1 MVFIKNSQP
10 FVFSVFRTKL
20 NTLLIFLIFLI
31 CFHSSRSQTRKSS
44 TTYKSKSSLL
54 WEISGNGLAKSSYLF
69 GTFHMMCKDDIVFSK
84 NLLDALHKAD
94 AIYLELDL
102 ENPANTI
109 GAVKLMK
116 MDGGETLGNLLSEG
130 DYNRLKKF
138 FSDSLNIS
146 LDIFQNMKPIFL
158 ETFLMQRMLGCKT
171 VSGVEVEIMTLAK
184 KDGKKIYG
192 LETLA
197 FQSYIFDNIPYREQA
212 VSLLHSLDSLK
223 ANGIQLKKMIS
234 VYQSQQLDKIEKLL
248 KDNEFKI
255 NDGLDVLLDKRNM
268 NWQMQ
273 LKDILPQKSV
283 FVAVGAAHLV
293 GENGLISLL
302 KKKGYHLKA
311 LANNSL

>member
-1 MVFIKNSQP
+1 
-10 FVFSVFRTKL
+10 
-20 NTLLIFLIFLI
+20 
-31 CFHSSRSQTRKSS
+31 
-44 TTYKSKSSLL
+44 
-54 WEISGNGLAKSSYLF
+54 
-69 GTFHMMCKDDIVFSK
+69 MMCKDDIVFSK

-102 ENPANTI
+102 EDPANTI

-116 MDGGETLGNLLSEG
+116 MDGGETLGNLVSEG
-130 DYNRLKKF
+130 DYKRLKKF

-146 LDIFQNMKPIFL
+146 LDMFQNMKPIFL
-158 ETFLMQRMLGCKT
+158 ETFLLQRMLSCKS
-171 VSGVEVEIMTLAK
+171 VSGVEQEIMTLAK
-184 KDGKKIYG
+184 KDRKKIYG

-197 FQSYIFDNIPYREQA
+197 FQSSIFDNIPYREQA
-212 VSLLHSLDSLK
+212 VSLLNSLDSLK
-223 ANGIQLKKMIS
+223 ANAIQLKKMIS
-234 VYQSQQLDKIEKLL
+234 VYQSQQLDKIEILL
-248 KDNEFKI
+248 KDHEFKI
-255 NDGLDVLLDKRNM
+255 NDGLDILLDKRNR

-311 LANNSL
+311 LVNKSL